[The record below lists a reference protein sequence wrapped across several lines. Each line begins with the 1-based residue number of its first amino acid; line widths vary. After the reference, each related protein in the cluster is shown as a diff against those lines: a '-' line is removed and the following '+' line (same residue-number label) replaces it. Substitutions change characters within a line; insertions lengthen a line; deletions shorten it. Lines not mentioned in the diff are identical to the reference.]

1 MKGSNSP
8 KSRRP
13 PKSPTSG
20 VSFGRGETPSSPS
33 VRFRDETQAS
43 LEEPGGGL
51 NIRSAGGGAPG
62 ALRSSLKKR
71 ASPKEAQLR
80 PARRASVVA
89 VDDQSSLPG
98 VPDRAEEVR
107 AWSPG
112 VPVRFSG
119 SDMKSL
125 KKEPV
130 PDLAREKPAAER
142 FATTANM
149 ANLIKLGIGK
159 FGSSSGSRRPSG
171 VSEFAEEDE
180 EEEEDDD
187 SEELRKSTRR
197 GKLLPRVEE
206 EAVVL
211 GARAALRGAVLR
223 ARSGPA
229 PRGVVDPRRAERRTQ
244 VRNLEAVE
252 ALGVGAGDYRQD
264 GDLAAYTPEAL
275 TRRQR
280 LRHDADVLR
289 LMGAFFDAL
298 SETFEKVEKHA
309 GKFTVFLNKGKHEA
323 EKRREE
329 KAADAV
335 AAATGVARATSAGGY
350 EELVPRETLF
360 DFEVAM
366 CKALFDPL
374 DFDLAEV
381 RRTVDDELRNDFGD
395 AVTVG
400 REAFYDSLFET
411 VDVWAETCEAAEYA
425 SLLEDLHAR
434 VVEGL
439 SLKTQERKDREALRA
454 LVAPALERERPTLGG
469 ALSESDVERPESKWG
484 LSRDA
489 SLASTAAGALEEED
503 THSAASRSFVRNS
516 FEAGDAAPPR
526 AGRGSDAATIA
537 SDLRASVVNVEMG
550 FVPTAPPS
558 ERADLRGKL
567 HGEAARRVRELGRLL
582 ELATQARFRGVVFR
596 RFRRRWIRKL
606 RRRPKARPPVRDSDT
621 CPEDLKGLLSV
632 RNVPKPLDPRAPPE
646 LAAAMSRVLVFA
658 AMREALAAGGWARPL
673 GWQMDVASGGDPRLT
688 YPCGVVGVGGVDV
701 RHGYEFLATLAA
713 AEHAST
719 KQSYLFRGLTPFA
732 RAVLPKE
739 FETAQRLGELSKPST
754 EGDSLGLFRG
764 LEGTSVS
771 SPQPSLELED
781 AILRTADD
789 ALAEARGALE
799 GTVGDTAVRE
809 LFSHDPSAPRGV
821 VVTFACCD
829 DDDLAAGL
837 APASGLPPPSRGDR
851 AALRRVARAPPDEL
865 LGRLADFLQT
875 YREDR
880 SVASA
885 PVEGELSLPRAIRAT
900 ARLNETLAT
909 SATSAKAAIEAL
921 GGLKARRDA
930 EERKLRVYE
939 RRLHK
944 APPEVVVA
952 HSPTPLVKLNELLDT
967 SVDATFAT
975 FETRR
980 VNWSEQLELGRVSPT
995 SRTRLFRE
1003 GGSKPGTAHSF
1014 DSEYRGSSAYSVS
1027 QYRLDTAPGEP
1038 TASPPSRRLDSPRAR
1053 RPPRPRTKLEI
1064 ALAVDP
1070 KLVEPVKTLS
1080 RVPTT
1085 PASPRG

>member
-197 GKLLPRVEE
+197 GSSFRGSKKKLSFSALARRSAARSSAR
-206 EAVVL
+206 EAD
-211 GARAALRGAVLR
+211 RLR
-223 ARSGPA
+223 AESSIR
-229 PRGVVDPRRAERRTQ
+229 DAERRTQ

-335 AAATGVARATSAGGY
+335 AAATVREVLREDDFVGARAPGAGPLGRRGRRARDVRGGY

-673 GWQMDVASGGDPRLT
+673 GWQMDVASGGDVADWALFDDATTLASSAAPAGAATAEACELLDGVLRRLGRRVDCRFDVLASWGLRVLADRRCPAIVERGDEPRLT

-837 APASGLPPPSRGDR
+837 AP
-851 AALRRVARAPPDEL
+851 
-865 LGRLADFLQT
+865 
-875 YREDR
+875 
-880 SVASA
+880 
-885 PVEGELSLPRAIRAT
+885 
-900 ARLNETLAT
+900 
-909 SATSAKAAIEAL
+909 
-921 GGLKARRDA
+921 
-930 EERKLRVYE
+930 
-939 RRLHK
+939 
-944 APPEVVVA
+944 PEVVVA

-980 VNWSEQLELGRVSPT
+980 VNWSEQLELGRVSPA
-995 SRTRLFRE
+995 SRTPPRGRLEAGHGALVRL
-1003 GGSKPGTAHSF
+1003 
-1014 DSEYRGSSAYSVS
+1014 EYRGSSAYSVS

-1038 TASPPSRRLDSPRAR
+1038 TASPPSRRLDSPREAA
-1053 RPPRPRTKLEI
+1053 PARTKLEI

>member
-1 MKGSNSP
+1 
-8 KSRRP
+8 
-13 PKSPTSG
+13 
-20 VSFGRGETPSSPS
+20 
-33 VRFRDETQAS
+33 
-43 LEEPGGGL
+43 
-51 NIRSAGGGAPG
+51 
-62 ALRSSLKKR
+62 
-71 ASPKEAQLR
+71 
-80 PARRASVVA
+80 
-89 VDDQSSLPG
+89 
-98 VPDRAEEVR
+98 
-107 AWSPG
+107 
-112 VPVRFSG
+112 
-119 SDMKSL
+119 MKSL

-197 GKLLPRVEE
+197 GSSFRGSKKKLSFSALARRSAARSSAR
-206 EAVVL
+206 EAD
-211 GARAALRGAVLR
+211 RLR
-223 ARSGPA
+223 AESSIR
-229 PRGVVDPRRAERRTQ
+229 DAERRTQ

-298 SETFEKVEKHA
+298 SETFEKVAPSA

-335 AAATGVARATSAGGY
+335 AAATVREVLREDDFVGAGAGAGPLVAEGVARATSAGGY

-381 RRTVDDELRNDFGD
+381 RRTVDDELRAEFGD

-411 VDVWAETCEAAEYA
+411 VDVWAETCEAVEYA

-526 AGRGSDAATIA
+526 PRASDAATIA

-582 ELATQARFRGVVFR
+582 ELVRVTHRATQARFRGVVFR

-646 LAAAMSRVLVFA
+646 LAAAI
-658 AMREALAAGGWARPL
+658 GAR
-673 GWQMDVASGGDPRLT
+673 ARLT

-829 DDDLAAGL
+829 DDDLVAGL
-837 APASGLPPPSRGDR
+837 VADVEGLFAPGG
-851 AALRRVARAPPDEL
+851 AAAA
-865 LGRLADFLQT
+865 T

-909 SATSAKAAIEAL
+909 SSTSAKAAIEAL

-1003 GGSKPGTAHSF
+1003 GGSKPGTAHSYE
-1014 DSEYRGSSAYSVS
+1014 SEYRGSSAYSVS

-1053 RPPRPRTKLEI
+1053 RPPRPRTRLEI

>member
-197 GKLLPRVEE
+197 GSSFRGSKKKLSFSALARRSAARSSAR
-206 EAVVL
+206 EAD
-211 GARAALRGAVLR
+211 RLR
-223 ARSGPA
+223 AESSIR
-229 PRGVVDPRRAERRTQ
+229 DAERRTQ

-252 ALGVGAGDYRQD
+252 ASGVGAGDYRQD

-298 SETFEKVEKHA
+298 SETFEKVAPSA

-335 AAATGVARATSAGGY
+335 AAATVREVLREDDSSAPAPAPDPLVAEGVARATSAGGY

-439 SLKTQERKDREALRA
+439 SLKTQERKDREALRS

-558 ERADLRGKL
+558 ERADRRGS
-567 HGEAARRVRELGRLL
+567 AASSSAGS
-582 ELATQARFRGVVFR
+582 AGAGSASCGGG
-596 RFRRRWIRKL
+596 RRRG
-606 RRRPKARPPVRDSDT
+606 RPCAT
-621 CPEDLKGLLSV
+621 AT
-632 RNVPKPLDPRAPPE
+632 RAPRI
-646 LAAAMSRVLVFA
+646 SRV
-658 AMREALAAGGWARPL
+658 
-673 GWQMDVASGGDPRLT
+673 S
-688 YPCGVVGVGGVDV
+688 
-701 RHGYEFLATLAA
+701 
-713 AEHAST
+713 
-719 KQSYLFRGLTPFA
+719 
-732 RAVLPKE
+732 
-739 FETAQRLGELSKPST
+739 
-754 EGDSLGLFRG
+754 
-764 LEGTSVS
+764 
-771 SPQPSLELED
+771 
-781 AILRTADD
+781 
-789 ALAEARGALE
+789 
-799 GTVGDTAVRE
+799 
-809 LFSHDPSAPRGV
+809 
-821 VVTFACCD
+821 
-829 DDDLAAGL
+829 
-837 APASGLPPPSRGDR
+837 
-851 AALRRVARAPPDEL
+851 
-865 LGRLADFLQT
+865 
-875 YREDR
+875 
-880 SVASA
+880 
-885 PVEGELSLPRAIRAT
+885 
-900 ARLNETLAT
+900 
-909 SATSAKAAIEAL
+909 
-921 GGLKARRDA
+921 
-930 EERKLRVYE
+930 
-939 RRLHK
+939 
-944 APPEVVVA
+944 
-952 HSPTPLVKLNELLDT
+952 
-967 SVDATFAT
+967 
-975 FETRR
+975 
-980 VNWSEQLELGRVSPT
+980 
-995 SRTRLFRE
+995 
-1003 GGSKPGTAHSF
+1003 
-1014 DSEYRGSSAYSVS
+1014 
-1027 QYRLDTAPGEP
+1027 
-1038 TASPPSRRLDSPRAR
+1038 
-1053 RPPRPRTKLEI
+1053 
-1064 ALAVDP
+1064 
-1070 KLVEPVKTLS
+1070 
-1080 RVPTT
+1080 
-1085 PASPRG
+1085 